1 MQTNENIMKITYTH
15 HKNKKKKNERAK
27 RNEHFFNGEL
37 WEILIVKF
45 KSNLL
50 YKGKGNKK

>member
-1 MQTNENIMKITYTH
+1 MTKNQMQTNENIMKITYTH

-37 WEILIVKF
+37 
-45 KSNLL
+45 
-50 YKGKGNKK
+50 